1 MKDSFTE
8 TGMKNICDREPRVVE
23 RCLVCI
29 ERNAPRVLNDNG
41 LGNRVGYPPKL
52 PLLGSP
58 LLFRLFEIL
67 DIGIRP
73 VPIHDR
79 ACHVPQWLILEQE
92 PSILP
97 IETPQAAL
105 DVS

>member
-1 MKDSFTE
+1 MKDSFTKV
-8 TGMKNICDREPRVVE
+8 GIKNIFDRQTRIVE
-23 RCLVCI
+23 GCLVCVQ
-29 ERNAPRVLNDNG
+29 RNAVRVLDDDG
-41 LGNRVGYPPKL
+41 LRNRVGDSAKL
-52 PLLGSP
+52 AFIFSQLFFRPLKG
-58 LLFRLFEIL
+58 L

-97 IETPQAAL
+97 IETP
-105 DVS
+105 

>member
-8 TGMKNICDREPRVVE
+8 TGMKNICDREPRIVE

-29 ERNAPRVLNDNG
+29 ERNAPRVLDDDG
-41 LGNRVGYPPKL
+41 LRNCIGDPPKL
-52 PLLGSP
+52 ALIVSQ
-58 LLFRLFEIL
+58 LLFRLLEIL

-97 IETPQAAL
+97 IETP
-105 DVS
+105 